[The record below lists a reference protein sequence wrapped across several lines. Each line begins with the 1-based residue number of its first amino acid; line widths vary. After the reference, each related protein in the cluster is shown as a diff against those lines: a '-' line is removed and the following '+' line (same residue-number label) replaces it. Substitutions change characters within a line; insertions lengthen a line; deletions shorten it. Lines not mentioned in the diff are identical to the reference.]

1 MRSGFVHTM
10 KYLVLALV
18 VATTLTG
25 CFGGGNKDEQTNQG
39 GGGGTDAPSTVTIW
53 RTFEGPEVFQPIID
67 EFEQDNPDIKIVY
80 KMLPSADYELAVSEA
95 LAAGQGP
102 DIWAIRND
110 WIPRHKEKLIPM
122 PDGLLTKDTQND
134 EDRLRELF
142 APIVS
147 SDVMLDGHIYGLPYY
162 VDTLAVWKN
171 SELFDKRIE
180 ALQQADRD
188 DDADF
193 LREPFNT
200 WDKLQRAAQLL
211 TEKDSRGNIIV
222 SGLAAGTNGNI
233 SRAEDIVYAMML
245 QNGTQML
252 SPERSSATFHLGTKN
267 SAGQT
272 VFLGTEALKRY
283 TSFADKSQPY
293 YSWNSSMPNDVDAF
307 MTGKAAM
314 IFGFDYYKLIY
325 NQVAPTL
332 QYDTSPFPQVRDTD
346 KPVDYPSYYVETVT
360 KNAKNPDAVW
370 KVLKNLVIDRG
381 GEYRSATKRP
391 DPEPKLEPPT
401 VIERGDGGQDPFT
414 YQQQSATGWYKTKRP
429 DKVDAIF
436 RNMISDVT
444 EDGQSLQNA
453 TESAAKQVSE
463 ILQKER

>member
-1 MRSGFVHTM
+1 MLKSA
-10 KYLVLALV
+10 KYVALALV
-18 VATTLTG
+18 VAVSLTG
-25 CFGGGNKDEQTNQG
+25 CFGKKDNTAQPSG
-39 GGGGTDAPSTVTIW
+39 GGSGSEAPTTVKIW
-53 RTFEGPEVFQPIID
+53 RTFEGPEIFQPIID
-67 EFEQDNPDIKIVY
+67 EFEQDNPDIKIEY
-80 KMLPSADYELAVSEA
+80 RQIPSAEYELTVSEA
-95 LAAGQGP
+95 LAAGNGP

-110 WIPRHKEKLIPM
+110 WIPRHKDKLIPM
-122 PDGLLTKDTQND
+122 PDGLLAEDQKND
-134 EDRLRELF
+134 EARLRELF
-142 APIVS
+142 APVVAN
-147 SDVMLDGHIYGLPYY
+147 DVFIDGHVYGLPYY
-162 VDTLAVWKN
+162 VDTMAIWKN
-171 SELFDKRIE
+171 TEVFDKRIE
-180 ALQQADRD
+180 ALQQLDRD

-211 TEKDSRGNIIV
+211 TQKDSKGNIVV

-233 SRAEDIVYAMML
+233 SRAEDVIYAMML

-252 SPERSSATFHLGTKN
+252 SPERSNATFHLGTRN
-267 SAGQT
+267 SAGST
-272 VFLGTEALKRY
+272 IFLGTEALKRY
-283 TSFADKSQPY
+283 TSFADPSQPH

-332 QYDTSPFPQVRDTD
+332 KYDVNPFPQVRDTD

-360 KNAKNPDAVW
+360 KNARNPDAVW

-391 DPEPKLEPPT
+391 DPEPKLEPPS
-401 VIERGDGGQDPFT
+401 VIERGDSGQNPFD
-414 YQQQSATGWYKTKRP
+414 YQQQSATDWYKTKRP

-436 RNMISDVT
+436 RSLISDVT
-444 EDGQSLQNA
+444 ERGQTHQNA
-453 TESAAKQVSE
+453 IEGAAKQVSE